1 MLRSQKGFTLV
12 EVLVATA
19 IVVTIAA
26 GTAQLFAIAIRDEV
40 AARQQL
46 AMSAAAGTKL
56 DEIAASVASAS
67 PPGALMGALD
77 RSVDGYADVVV
88 AAGASFERRW
98 VVAPLTG
105 YAASAVAVVVRIVP
119 VAARSAPDL
128 EVSTIVEA
136 ATP

>member
-1 MLRSQKGFTLV
+1 M
-12 EVLVATA
+12 LVATA

-46 AMSAAAGTKL
+46 AMSAAAETKL

-77 RSVDGYADVVV
+77 RAVAGYSDIVV

-98 VVAPLTG
+98 LVAPLAAYG
-105 YAASAVAVVVRIVP
+105 ASAVAVVLRIVP
-119 VAARSAPDL
+119 VAVRSAPDL

-136 ATP
+136 AGP